1 MMMAVTAAVLITG
14 HSTSDIVKRQL
25 VERYLRIASLRGRLD
40 LLQQMDEQRSRL
52 PGHDASLFH

>member
-1 MMMAVTAAVLITG
+1 MMAVTAAVLITR
-14 HSTSDIVKRQL
+14 HSTSDIAERQL